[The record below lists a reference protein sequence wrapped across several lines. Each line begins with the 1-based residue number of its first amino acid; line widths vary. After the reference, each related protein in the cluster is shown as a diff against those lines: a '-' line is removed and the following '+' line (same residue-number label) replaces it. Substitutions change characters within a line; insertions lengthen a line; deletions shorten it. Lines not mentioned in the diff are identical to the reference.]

1 MLNLEGGSFCNDY
14 LSSSGKYK
22 KDYSGIH
29 CVRIIKNSFVFA
41 VMDVKKYDNV
51 FS

>member
-1 MLNLEGGSFCNDY
+1 MITLVAVVNTN
-14 LSSSGKYK
+14 

-29 CVRIIKNSFVFA
+29 CVKIIKNSFVFA